1 MDAQNGEGLRMNI
14 KNSIITAIR
23 SLRRNKLRSFL
34 TCIGIIIGVSSVILM
49 IGLGNSARIEVKDKI
64 MNFGENGIS
73 IEVKRTGKLLTITDV
88 ITIKNE
94 IYEIGKISPICYIGE
109 QGGLIRYR
117 DRFTNSRVWGT
128 NNDYIDIQGRTVTNG
143 RAFIDEDIDTFAKVA
158 IIGLTVKE
166 KLFGN
171 IDPIGE
177 QILINGV
184 PMQIIGILNRAGMAF
199 SGRDFDNEI
208 IIPHTTANVRLL
220 GMRNVYAQILMSTKE
235 EYMLD
240 DASAKLIKY
249 FRNVHNLADGI
260 ENDFFIY
267 TSKEKLKMTE
277 DITKAL
283 TFLLAGIASISLFV
297 GGVGIMNIMLVSVTE
312 RTREIG
318 IRMAIGAKKKDILYQ
333 FLIEAVTLT
342 SAGGAIGI
350 LLGLLIYLIIVVALK
365 WMFIFSL
372 ISVLISFIFSTSVG
386 IFFGFYPAKKA
397 SNLKPIEALKFE

>member
-1 MDAQNGEGLRMNI
+1 MNI
-14 KNSIITAIR
+14 KNSLITATR

-64 MNFGENGIS
+64 TNFGENGICIETKPKGKMIS
-73 IEVKRTGKLLTITDV
+73 INDI

-94 IYEIGKISPICYIGE
+94 IYEISRLSPICYISE
-109 QGGLIRYR
+109 KNGLIKYR
-117 DRFTNSRVWGT
+117 DGYTHAKVWGT
-128 NNDYIDIQGRTVTNG
+128 NNDYISIKNRSVING
-143 RAFIDEDIDTFAKVA
+143 RPFTDEDIDTFAKVV

-166 KLFGN
+166 NLFKN

-177 QILINGV
+177 QILLNGV
-184 PMQIIGILNRAGMAF
+184 PLQVIGVLNRAGKAF
-199 SGRDFDNEI
+199 SGNDFDNEI
-208 IIPHTTANVRLL
+208 MIPHITANVRLF
-220 GMRNVYAQILMSTKE
+220 GRRNFYNEALMSTKE

-240 DASAKLIKY
+240 DATKKLIKY
-249 FRNVHNLADGI
+249 FRNIHNLTEDAED
-260 ENDFFIY
+260 DFWIN

-277 DITKAL
+277 DITTAL

-318 IRMAIGAKKKDILYQ
+318 IRMAIGAKKKDILMQ

-342 SAGGAIGI
+342 SVGGTIGI
-350 LLGLLIYLIIVVALK
+350 LLGLLIYLIIVTVLK
-365 WMFIFSL
+365 WIFIFSF
-372 ISVLISFIFSTSVG
+372 ISVFISFIFSTSVG
-386 IFFGFYPAKKA
+386 VFFGFYPAKKA
-397 SNLKPIEALKFE
+397 ANLKPIEALKFE

>member
-1 MDAQNGEGLRMNI
+1 MNI
-14 KNSIITAIR
+14 QNSIITAVR
-23 SLRRNKLRSFL
+23 SLKRNKLRSFL

-64 MNFGENGIS
+64 SNYGENGIS
-73 IEVKRTGKLLTITDV
+73 VEKKPNGKMITINDI

-94 IYEIGKISPICYIGE
+94 MYEIDKISPVCAISVKS
-109 QGGLIRYR
+109 GLIKYR
-117 DRFTNSRVWGT
+117 DRFSYAKIIGA
-128 NNDYIDIQGRTVTNG
+128 NNDYIAIKNRSIIRG
-143 RAFIDEDIDTFAKVA
+143 RAFTDEDIDTFSKVI

-166 KLFGN
+166 NLFGN

-177 QILINGV
+177 QILINSV
-184 PMQIIGILNRAGMAF
+184 PMQVVGILNSAGMAF
-199 SGRDFDNEI
+199 SGNDFDNEI
-208 IIPHTTANVRLL
+208 ILPHTTANVRLF
-220 GMRNVYAQILMSTKE
+220 GNRNVYPEVLMSTKE

-240 DASAKLIKY
+240 EATTKLIKY
-249 FRNVHNLADGI
+249 FRNVRNLADGV
-260 ENDFFIY
+260 ENDFFVF

-318 IRMAIGAKKKDILYQ
+318 IRMAIGAKKKDILLQ

-350 LLGLLIYLIIVVALK
+350 LLGLLIYLIIVMALK
-365 WMFIFSL
+365 WIFIFSL

>member
-1 MDAQNGEGLRMNI
+1 M
-14 KNSIITAIR
+14 ITLNDI
-23 SLRRNKLRSFL
+23 
-34 TCIGIIIGVSSVILM
+34 
-49 IGLGNSARIEVKDKI
+49 
-64 MNFGENGIS
+64 
-73 IEVKRTGKLLTITDV
+73 

-109 QGGLIRYR
+109 KNGLIRYKN
-117 DRFTNSRVWGT
+117 TYNYAKVWGA
-128 NNDYIDIQGRTVTNG
+128 NNDFISIKNRSVTTG
-143 RAFIDEDIDTFAKVA
+143 RAFTDEDIDTSAKVV
-158 IIGLTVKE
+158 IIGLTVKDN
-166 KLFGN
+166 LFGN

-177 QILINGV
+177 QILLKGV
-184 PMQIIGILNRAGMAF
+184 PLQVIGILNRAGKAF
-199 SGRDFDNEI
+199 SGNDFDNEM

-220 GMRNVYAQILMSTKE
+220 GRRNVYNEILMATKE
-235 EYMLD
+235 EDMLD
-240 DASAKLIKY
+240 DATKQLIRY
-249 FRNVHNLADGI
+249 FRNVHNLPDGV
-260 ENDFFIY
+260 ENDFFIN

-318 IRMAIGAKKKDILYQ
+318 IRMAIGAKKKDILFQ

-342 SAGGAIGI
+342 SIGGAIGI
-350 LLGLLIYLIIVVALK
+350 LLGLVIYLIIIIALK
-365 WMFIFSL
+365 WLFIFSL
-372 ISVLISFIFSTSVG
+372 FSVLVSFIFSTSVG